1 MPCSHLSSCIQAS
14 YSILV
19 LQMKMR
25 VRGSEERASLGEV
38 LACLFACIGVL
49 CVHFYHLLVLR

>member
-14 YSILV
+14 YSIPV

-25 VRGSEERASLGEV
+25 LRAAKELFRLLKRVRVCARV
-38 LACLFACIGVL
+38 LECAWVCFHIT
-49 CVHFYHLLVLR
+49 